1 MRFVIMVLLLVLLFN
16 VCLVVFIGN
25 DLSKLL
31 KGIIDVVDN
40 EFVEVSYEV
49 FILILSCVC

>member
-1 MRFVIMVLLLVLLFN
+1 MVLLLVLLFN